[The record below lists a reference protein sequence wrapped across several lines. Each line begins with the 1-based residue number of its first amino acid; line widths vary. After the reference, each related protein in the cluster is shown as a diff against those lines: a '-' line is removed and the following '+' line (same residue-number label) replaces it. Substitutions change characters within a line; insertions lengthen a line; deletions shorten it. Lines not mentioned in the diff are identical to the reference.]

1 MIKNLSQHASI
12 LNHYVAEMR
21 DTVIQKDPLRFR
33 TNLERTGE
41 FMGYEISK
49 TLAYQT
55 IETQTPLGIAESQT
69 LSAQPVIGTI
79 LRAGMPMHQ
88 GLLRVFD
95 RAENAF
101 ISAFRKHHKNNTFE
115 IVLEYAACPTL
126 TNKTL
131 ILCDPMLATGSSV
144 ILAVKALME
153 KGMPS
158 HIHIVTAIA
167 SVEGLAYVKAHMPH
181 MAYTVWCAAVDDELT
196 AQAYIV
202 PGLGDAGDLAYGPK
216 L

>member
-1 MIKNLSQHASI
+1 MIKNLSQHDSI
-12 LNHYVAEMR
+12 LNHYVAELR

-33 TNLERTGE
+33 TNLERMGE
-41 FMGYEISK
+41 IMGYEISK
-49 TLAYQT
+49 TLAYT
-55 IETQTPLGIAESQT
+55 ATETQTPLGIATTQT

-79 LRAGMPMHQ
+79 LRAGVPMHQ

-126 TNKTL
+126 TDKVL
-131 ILCDPMLATGSSV
+131 ILCDPMLATGASV
-144 ILAVKALME
+144 VLAVKALLE
-153 KGMPS
+153 KGMPA
-158 HIHIVTAIA
+158 HLHIVTAIA
-167 SVEGLAYVKAHMPH
+167 SVEGLAYVKSHLPIMN
-181 MAYTVWCAAVDDELT
+181 YTLWCAAVDDELT